1 MSGTT
6 GTYGQIIQFT
16 GTPTIAASETS
27 NYDGNPAAT
36 VITAVPD
43 YSTGYHLST
52 YLEFTGALEK
62 SSSNYFITVGE
73 GQIQISYP
81 TSAQSSAL
89 TALDGKTVHV
99 KGYFSGIN
107 SSSKFTVM
115 LESAEEVAVPS
126 ITLEQY
132 TYNLNADGGDA
143 ELHVTYTNMPANPQA
158 VVIFYEANGTTP
170 LTENPTWITAS
181 INNNGNIAGHID
193 VNEGDARSAY
203 FKVKGI
209 DGNNNEVYSDLV
221 TINQAAAGPNI
232 EFNNTSMTLAAG
244 GESDRKLSFDY
255 SGLGDNPTF
264 SINYYEQDG
273 TTAATYDHT
282 WLTATIEGHKVNI
295 SAVANTGAERK
306 AYFKVYGE
314 NGTVNTESNLVTIT
328 QAEAPTYAELPF
340 AFDGGRAA
348 IAETDGLYQDGLGS
362 DYNNSP
368 KLKFD
373 GTGDWL
379 LLQFNERPGTLTFK
393 IKGNGYSNGS
403 TSTFKVQT
411 SADGTT
417 YTDLATYTELGD
429 TQTESFDNLDE
440 NVRYIK
446 WIYTEKGATSGGNV
460 ALGDINLTAYAAPV
474 ASITVDPATVNVTA
488 EGEDDG
494 SLAIAYENL
503 TITDPADFDIQ
514 YYDANNQ
521 PLSKDDKP
529 DWMEASIIANSTQDG
544 YVVSFSVDPNDGAAR
559 TAYFKVFAMGDQD
572 FVYSNLVTINQAAYV
587 VDYATLPFEWEGG
600 TTTNFNALNGT
611 STYSVGD
618 YGDNQGVYRMKLDAD
633 NDYIQIKTNEQPGIV
648 TIGVK
653 MIGGAS
659 TSTLTVQGSADGE
672 TFTNVEALTISGS
685 QNDELTLTTTNDFA
699 ATDRYVRLLF
709 TKGSNV
715 GVGPITIAQVD
726 HTPSITINPGPYNIN
741 CNGGN
746 AELPVTTANL
756 AENPQLAVVFCNS
769 DGSTPA
775 SYNHDWISAEINTN
789 GNVDGHISVNTGEA
803 RSAYFKVSGLAA
815 DNTTTVYS
823 ELVTINQAEYIPSIV
838 FETAS
843 IDLAA
848 GGETDRKISFDY
860 SGLGDNPTFEV
871 RRYESDGTTP
881 AIYDWLTTTISGNK
895 VKITVPANDGVARTA
910 YFKVYGEN
918 GNVNTLSNLVT
929 VNQAAH
935 VDTYSLVTNV
945 NQIVSGKHYII
956 ANGKEGS
963 VKVMAGQN
971 SNNRASIDA
980 TASNQIIS
988 AVEGIYE
995 FVING
1000 PVDMNK
1006 NDEIISVYT
1015 IYDTNEASTGYLYA
1029 ASSSANYLKT
1039 KGTLD
1044 NNGKWTIVIED
1055 NDAATIKAQGSN
1067 SRNWMRN
1074 NGNLFSCYSTGQSAI
1089 YLYVKDNDNNLEYY
1103 GSEITYPENSIP
1115 DGGSIMVGAGSVVTV
1130 SNTFTNTDNASIII
1144 EDGGQLVHENPV
1156 SATIQKNVTG
1166 YGSKSVSGWYLI
1178 ASPVANLSVGCAT
1191 TGSYDFFK
1199 YDEETYTW
1207 LNQKVTDNHIT
1218 NFEQGIGYLY
1228 ANSAATVIDYMG
1240 TLVGT
1245 NTKVT
1250 KAMSFA
1256 CDNAG
1261 LKGFNLMGNPFSR
1274 NLVAGD
1280 MILNDTAVTTYY
1292 TIEGGSEF
1300 VARKISTNPIK
1311 PGQGFFV
1318 QASAEGQNL
1327 VFNPTAKGR
1336 NENNGYISIKA
1347 GNSEFTDNAFV
1358 QIANGNTLRKMTLS
1372 DNSSIVYVMNGGKDY
1387 AAARIDA
1394 LEGSMPVCFK
1404 ANKLGSYTI
1413 TIEAK
1418 DIKTEYMHLIDKI
1431 SHEDIDLLLDPS
1443 YTFIASDG
1451 DNASRFTLVFR
1462 AEGNANTTNDIFA
1475 YQNGDDIIV
1484 NGEGELQVFD
1494 VMGRMI
1500 ATQHINGT
1508 ETVNVNAIGVYIF
1521 KLNEKTQKIVVR

>member
-1 MSGTT
+1 MAQARAAIDAGTGTQGVYATGIVYQVDSYNSTYHSITYWISDDGTTTNPLEVYGGLGIDDNTNQFTSINDIQVNDIVVVCGNLTKFNTTYEFAQNNRLISLVRKVATPTFYPVAGAVAQNTEITISCATNEATIYYTTDGTDPSTSSTQYNAQSKPTITAATTIKAIAVKDGYTDSDIASAEYTILVPAATPTFSPGT
-6 GTYGQIIQFT
+6 GTYTWAQDVTISTTTDGATIYYTTNGDYPTT
-16 GTPTIAASETS
+16 GSTQYTGAIAVSETKTIKAIAVKAGMANSAVGEATYTMNIPAINAENVNIAYNATSGELEYTITNPVEGGAITNAEVTASTPNGWLTVNGS
-27 NYDGNPAAT
+27 NPYNSPISLTCEANET
-36 VITAVPD
+36 TTAHTAIVTLTYT
-43 YSTGYHLST
+43 YST
-52 YLEFTGALEK
+52 
-62 SSSNYFITVGE
+62 
-73 GQIQISYP
+73 
-81 TSAQSSAL
+81 
-89 TALDGKTVHV
+89 DKTV
-99 KGYFSGIN
+99 
-107 SSSKFTVM
+107 SK
-115 LESAEEVAVPS
+115 A
-126 ITLEQY
+126 
-132 TYNLNADGGDA
+132 
-143 ELHVTYTNMPANPQA
+143 
-158 VVIFYEANGTTP
+158 
-170 LTENPTWITAS
+170 
-181 INNNGNIAGHID
+181 
-193 VNEGDARSAY
+193 
-203 FKVKGI
+203 
-209 DGNNNEVYSDLV
+209 
-221 TINQAAAGPNI
+221 
-232 EFNNTSMTLAAG
+232 
-244 GESDRKLSFDY
+244 
-255 SGLGDNPTF
+255 
-264 SINYYEQDG
+264 
-273 TTAATYDHT
+273 
-282 WLTATIEGHKVNI
+282 
-295 SAVANTGAERK
+295 
-306 AYFKVYGE
+306 
-314 NGTVNTESNLVTIT
+314 VTIT
-328 QAEAPTYAELPF
+328 QSGIDYAELPF
-340 AFDGGRAA
+340 AFDSGRASIDTTA
-348 IAETDGLYQDGLGS
+348 GLTQENLGTDYAS
-362 DYNNSP
+362 SP
-368 KLKFD
+368 KLKFEKGNKDND
-373 GTGDWL
+373 GLYSTL
-379 LLQFNERPGTLTFK
+379 ILKINEDPGVLTYK
-393 IKGNGYSNGS
+393 IKGNSFSG
-403 TSTFKVQT
+403 STFKVQVST
-411 SADGTT
+411 NGSAYTDIKT
-417 YTDLATYTELGD
+417 YTTLGD
-429 TQTESFDNLDE
+429 AQTDTIDNLAA

-446 WIYTEKGATSGGNV
+446 WIYTEKVNGNV
-460 ALGDINLTAYAAPV
+460 ALGDIKL
-474 ASITVDPATVNVTA
+474 
-488 EGEDDG
+488 
-494 SLAIAYENL
+494 
-503 TITDPADFDIQ
+503 
-514 YYDANNQ
+514 
-521 PLSKDDKP
+521 
-529 DWMEASIIANSTQDG
+529 
-544 YVVSFSVDPNDGAAR
+544 
-559 TAYFKVFAMGDQD
+559 
-572 FVYSNLVTINQAAYV
+572 AAY
-587 VDYATLPFEWEGG
+587 DY
-600 TTTNFNALNGT
+600 
-611 STYSVGD
+611 
-618 YGDNQGVYRMKLDAD
+618 
-633 NDYIQIKTNEQPGIV
+633 
-648 TIGVK
+648 
-653 MIGGAS
+653 
-659 TSTLTVQGSADGE
+659 
-672 TFTNVEALTISGS
+672 
-685 QNDELTLTTTNDFA
+685 
-699 ATDRYVRLLF
+699 
-709 TKGSNV
+709 
-715 GVGPITIAQVD
+715 
-726 HTPSITINPGPYNIN
+726 TPSITINPGPYNIN

-769 DGSTPA
+769 DGSAPA

-823 ELVTINQAEYIPSIV
+823 ELVTINQAEYILSIV

-848 GGETDRKISFDY
+848 GSETDRKISFDY

-895 VKITVPANDGVARTA
+895 VKITVPANDGAARTA

-935 VDTYSLVTNV
+935 VDTYTLITDV

-956 ANGKEGS
+956 VGKKNDV
-963 VKVMAGQN
+963 VKAMGYDKG
-971 SNNRASIDA
+971 NNRH
-980 TASNQIIS
+980 
-988 AVEGIYE
+988 AVLVTEKNNTINDTVGVYE

-1000 PVDMNK
+1000 PIVIKETNY
-1006 NDEIISVYT
+1006 YT
-1015 IYDTNEASTGYLYA
+1015 IYDTNENSTGYLYA
-1029 ASSSANYLKT
+1029 AGGNSNNYLKT
-1039 KGTLD
+1039 QATNDNKGQ
-1044 NNGKWTIVIED
+1044 WTIEINSTTYV
-1055 NDAATIKAQGSN
+1055 ATIRANVSGRNLMQYN
-1067 SRNWMRN
+1067 SSSTI
-1074 NGNLFSCYSTGQSAI
+1074 FSCYSGAQDGL
-1089 YLYVKDNDNNLEYY
+1089 YLYVKVNDNNLEYY

-1130 SNTFTNTDNASIII
+1130 SSTFTNTDNASIII

-1178 ASPVANLSVGCAT
+1178 ASPVANLPVGCAT

-1207 LNQKVTDNHIT
+1207 LNQKVTAHHIT
-1218 NFEQGIGYLY
+1218 NFEQGVGYLY

-1418 DIKTEYMHLIDKI
+1418 DIKTEYLHLINNI

-1484 NGEGELQVFD
+1484 NGEGELQIFD